1 MLTAH
6 RRFGCITAPNCEQGA
21 DWTNYNR
28 SSCSRWLRTLMKDAR
43 GGTHSLAE
51 SAMPLPARHG
61 LIGLI
66 GHSAAQVQPLLIN
79 AVASRG
85 GGNGSGQGGSIVCCE
100 TERWHAR
107 AAFIGAPHAGSLND
121 SPLVST
127 AQAMRAFFAAMAT
140 TAFQ

>member
-1 MLTAH
+1 
-6 RRFGCITAPNCEQGA
+6 
-21 DWTNYNR
+21 
-28 SSCSRWLRTLMKDAR
+28 MKDAR

-51 SAMPLPARHG
+51 SVVPLPARHG
-61 LIGLI
+61 LIELI

-85 GGNGSGQGGSIVCCE
+85 GGNYSCQGGSMDRRE
-100 TERWHAR
+100 FEPKHAR
-107 AAFIGAPHAGSLND
+107 VAFIGKSQAGSLNY